1 MTKINLLPWREMRR
15 RQLDLQVLRGSF
27 FAWALMGLLALY
39 VNLHLNGKIS
49 AQNVRNDYIQKEIG
63 KLEDQIKE
71 IKELKKKRADLIS
84 RMDVIQRLQGDR
96 TRIVHI
102 FDDLVRKLPEGVYLT
117 GFKKKGTTINLT
129 GIAQSNGRISLF
141 MRQLDA
147 SEWYTN
153 PRLQVIN
160 ITQDGGLRVSKFTL
174 QATLAQKK
182 TILAD
187 ESIN

>member
-1 MTKINLLPWREMRR
+1 MTRINLLPWREMRR

-27 FAWALMGLLALY
+27 FAWALMGLVSLY
-39 VNLHLNGKIS
+39 AHLHLSGKINT
-49 AQNVRNDYIQKEIG
+49 QNNRNAYIQKEIG
-63 KLEDQIKE
+63 KLDEQIKE
-71 IKELKKKRADLIS
+71 IKELKKKRTDLIS

-117 GFKKKGTTINLT
+117 GLKKQGKSINLT

-174 QATLAQKK
+174 QVALAQEK
-182 TILAD
+182 TIAAN
-187 ESIN
+187 ENTN

>member
-1 MTKINLLPWREMRR
+1 MTRINLLPWREMRR

-27 FAWALMGLLALY
+27 FAWALMGLVSLY
-39 VNLHLNGKIS
+39 AHLHLSGMIS
-49 AQNVRNDYIQKEIG
+49 TQDGRNSYIQTEIK
-63 KLEDQIKE
+63 KLDDQIKE
-71 IKELKKKRADLIS
+71 IKELKKKRTDLIS

-96 TRIVHI
+96 TRIVHV

-117 GFKKKGTTINLT
+117 GLKKQGTVVDLT

-147 SEWYTN
+147 SEWYAN

-160 ITQDGGLRVSKFTL
+160 ITQDGGLRVSKFIL
-174 QATLAQKK
+174 KVTLAQKK
-182 TILAD
+182 SIVTN
-187 ESIN
+187 ESTN

>member
-1 MTKINLLPWREMRR
+1 MTRINLLPWREMRR

-27 FAWALMGLLALY
+27 FAWALMGLISLY
-39 VNLHLNGKIS
+39 AHLHLNGKIS
-49 AQNVRNDYIQKEIG
+49 AQNNRNAYIQKEIK
-63 KLEDQIKE
+63 KLDAQIKE
-71 IKELKKKRADLIS
+71 IKELKKKRAALIS
-84 RMDVIQRLQGDR
+84 RMDVIQSLQGDR

-102 FDDLVRKLPEGVYLT
+102 FDDLVRKLPEGIYLT
-117 GFKKKGTTINLT
+117 GLKKRGKSVTLT

-160 ITQDGGLRVSKFTL
+160 IAQEGGLRVSKFTL
-174 QATLAQKK
+174 QVALAQKK
-182 TILAD
+182 TIVAGGGT
-187 ESIN
+187 N